1 MSNYRNDAVARLA
14 DRFGALSN
22 PHRLRIFLRLMSCC
36 GPQESD
42 LTEEQ
47 AAACVGE
54 LGRDLGIA
62 PSTVSHHIKELRQSG
77 LIHMERRGQNVA
89 CWVEPGTLRE
99 LAAFFSERLEQ
110 DPSCPCAPTS
120 GATESSSGDT
130 K

>member
-1 MSNYRNDAVARLA
+1 MDSIQQLA
-14 DRFGALSN
+14 GRFGALGN

-36 GPQESD
+36 TGPEATDIS
-42 LTEEQ
+42 EEQ
-47 AAACVGE
+47 ATAFVGE

-89 CWVEPGTLRE
+89 CWVEPGTVRE
-99 LAAFFSERLEQ
+99 LAAFFQEALDQ
-110 DPSCPCAPTS
+110 PQSCACGPVPE
-120 GATESSSGDT
+120 ATESSSGDT